1 MNKRLTI
8 ECIKIHEDINFT
20 EELEGESTIGYIDDN
35 DRHIKVLY
43 LEDNL
48 GKYLS
53 LVYAI
58 EKKEN
63 YEEVMNRL
71 SRWIING
78 RYELL
83 GNQIILCSILPILD
97 ENLLKKQIIHAM
109 SEIWDMNN
117 IARNTP
123 E

>member
-1 MNKRLTI
+1 MDKRLAI

-20 EELEGESTIGYIDDN
+20 EQLEGENIIGYVDDN

-53 LVYAI
+53 LVYTI
-58 EKKEN
+58 DKKEN
-63 YEEVMNRL
+63 YKEVMNRL

-83 GNQIILCSILPILD
+83 GNQIILCSIFPILD
-97 ENLLKKQIIHAM
+97 ENLLKKQILHAL

>member
-1 MNKRLTI
+1 MNKRLAI

>member
-97 ENLLKKQIIHAM
+97 ENLLKKQIIHAI